1 MAAETIIFNRKLNSE
16 RERKMKKFLSLFL
29 ITVLVMTFMSA
40 CGKEESEKKDRI
52 LYTENLSK
60 QIELGKY
67 KGIEIDSSSED
78 YKKEFDSIVN
88 SDIKN
93 NEFYAK
99 DEKGEIIYTK
109 KTEGTIANGDTA
121 NIDYVGKKDGVA
133 FEGGTAQGHDLEI
146 GSGSFI
152 PGFEDGLIGKK
163 IGDTVDLNLT
173 FPKEYQ
179 KADLAGKAVVFTVT
193 INYVTTKD
201 PLSPAEF
208 YKVLGFASENKY
220 LEDANKR
227 TAENIIMAKLEETSK
242 IKEYPKKDKDYL
254 FEESKKIIEK
264 NLAGYGYDLKS
275 YLQMMGQTE
284 EQFKT
289 ETIKN
294 QIEPMM
300 KTQMILYSILDEIG
314 QKVTKDDITAQAN
327 KIAKEYSV
335 SAAQV
340 KEAYGEYQLE
350 YKAVSEKVMDYLYKN
365 AKIK

>member
-78 YKKEFDSIVN
+78 YKKEFDAVVK
-88 SDIKN
+88 SDVEN
-93 NEFYAK
+93 NKLYAK
-99 DEKGEIIYTK
+99 KEEGEIK
-109 KTEGTIANGDTA
+109 KGDTA

-163 IGDTVDLNLT
+163 IGETVDLNLT

-208 YKVLGFASENKY
+208 YKDLGFASENKY